1 MSKFQKKQTFETCS
15 KYSKQ
20 SKESYMKKSI
30 SMVLLAF
37 TACAFL
43 AGCNKKS
50 GASSE
55 AAASVAKVIV
65 DHTGTQVTIPANVER
80 VVISSLLP
88 LPSVY
93 CLYMGGP
100 KKLVGMHP
108 SSKAAAVNS
117 YLSTC
122 YPEIKDIDSNF
133 VKGSTVSVE
142 ELLALKPDLILY
154 NAGNQE
160 EREIFNSVGIPAVG
174 FSTNIAGFN
183 TIETYA
189 QWIKLLGEI
198 FGQTK
203 RSDEIIEYGRSVNEM
218 VKSRTASLSENEKPV
233 CLFLYACEA
242 NSITTYGGNM
252 FNQYWIETCGGKNAS
267 FDLKGSAS
275 INMEQIYQW
284 NPDKIFITNFTPALP
299 EDLYTNATG
308 TYDWSSI
315 KAIQN
320 KEVYKNPLGMYRWAP
335 PSSDTPLALQWFAK
349 QIQPE
354 LFSDIDMDAEIKSY
368 FKKFYGVELTDENL
382 NDIYHPARA
391 ASGK

>member
-1 MSKFQKKQTFETCS
+1 
-15 KYSKQ
+15 
-20 SKESYMKKSI
+20 MKKSFGK
-30 SMVLLAF
+30 SL
-37 TACAFL
+37 CAFFVVLSVL
-43 AGCNKKS
+43 ASGCTKKS
-50 GASSE
+50 GSGASRP
-55 AAASVAKVIV
+55 SVKKVVV
-65 DHTGTQVTIPANVER
+65 DHTGTEVSIPEKIER

-100 KKLVGMHP
+100 KKLVGIHP

-117 YLSTC
+117 YLSIC
-122 YPEIKDIDSNF
+122 YPEIKDIDSSF
-133 VKGSTVSVE
+133 VKGNAVSIE
-142 ELLALKPDLILY
+142 QLLELKPDLILY
-154 NAGNQE
+154 NAGNSAE
-160 EREIFNSVGIPAVG
+160 KELFASTGIPAIG

-189 QWIKLLGEI
+189 SWITLLGEV
-198 FGQTK
+198 FGKTQK
-203 RSDEIIEYGRSVNEM
+203 CDEIIAYGRKIDEM
-218 VKSRTASLSENEKPV
+218 VKSRTAALPDDKKPV
-233 CLFLYACEA
+233 CLFLYACEE

-267 FDLKGSAS
+267 FELKGSAA

-284 NPDKIFITNFTPALP
+284 NPDKIFLTNFTPALP
-299 EDLYTNATG
+299 EDLYTNGIG
-308 TYDWSSI
+308 TYDWSSV
-315 KAIQN
+315 KAVQN

-354 LFSDIDMDAEIKSY
+354 LFSDIDMDAEITKY
-368 FKKFYGVELTDENL
+368 FKQFYGVDLTASDLEA
-382 NDIYHPARA
+382 IYNPARA